1 MNNLVSIVIPIY
13 NVEEF
18 LEKCLNSIKKQSYNN
33 FEAILID
40 DGSKDKSKTICQ
52 KFTEQDDRFKYIYQ
66 KNAGVSTARNNG
78 IQNATG
84 EFITFVDGDDY
95 LDKNHIEEMVNGLKK
110 SDLVISGR
118 KNIIGN
124 IVEESFTADSTLTLT
139 QKELVDYILKKGLVY
154 SFPWNKMY
162 KMQILKEN
170 YIDFDH
176 NLDYG
181 EDLVFNMQYAL
192 LIQKSTL
199 ITGSTYNYV
208 YRKDSVSNQLNE
220 RSLKKRVTDLLSVR
234 KVIEML
240 PSDYSKEQFFLNKRI
255 VIEGTRY
262 IRLMYQ
268 YNFPA
273 ATINQY
279 ARIIKVAYEEV
290 KSKLSYKRKLIYY
303 GSLKFPRMFN
313 YLSNLKKHM

>member
-139 QKELVDYILKKGLVY
+139 QKELVDYILKRGLVY